1 MISWQTSPLGLVLAV
16 LLVSTAIQ
24 ISCCGSSSNQLIVET
39 DEGPRSFV
47 VEIAS
52 SPEERRMGLMGR
64 RELEPDHGMLFVFPS
79 LSLSSFWM
87 KDTPISLDIIFIG
100 ENKKILQISPDA
112 TPFSLERIN
121 PDQPYLYVLELAGGT
136 AATSG
141 LQVGNPI
148 TLPSNL
154 E

>member
-1 MISWQTSPLGLVLAV
+1 MINRQARPLGLILAG

-24 ISCCGSSSNQLIVET
+24 ISCCESNSNQLIVET
-39 DEGPRSFV
+39 DDGPRSFV

-52 SPEERRMGLMGR
+52 SQEERRKGLMGR
-64 RELEPDHGMLFVFPS
+64 EELEPNHGMLFVFPS
-79 LSLSSFWM
+79 LSLSPFWM
-87 KDTPISLDIIFIG
+87 KNTPLSLDIIFIG
-100 ENKKILQISPDA
+100 EDRRILQITPEA
-112 TPFSLERIN
+112 TPYSVELIQARH
-121 PDQPYLYVLELAGGT
+121 PYLYVLELAGGT

-141 LQVGNPI
+141 LQAGNSV